1 MERDG
6 TRWNAM
12 ERDGALALD
21 CIPSQAEYVVLSP
34 ENAMVSE
41 HQTSG
46 EAVRAFAQYV
56 LETGKQVDLQKGV
69 QTVGDFLDS
78 TPGASA

>member
-1 MERDG
+1 MGRWNAMERDG

-12 ERDGALALD
+12 ERDEPLALD

-56 LETGKQVDLQKGV
+56 LETGKQGSIYKR
-69 QTVGDFLDS
+69 
-78 TPGASA
+78 ASKRWEIF

>member
-12 ERDGALALD
+12 ERDEPLALD

-41 HQTSG
+41 HETSG
-46 EAVRAFAQYV
+46 EAVRAFAEYV
-56 LETGKQVDLQKGV
+56 LKTGKQGSIYKRAAKQWEI
-69 QTVGDFLDS
+69 F
-78 TPGASA
+78 